1 MSGATAAEAVRD
13 GRRTKKKGGDI
24 EAAAGGHRKDGVL
37 DREGRREADG
47 SAPPQGATE
56 ALLIGYAPPGIAAS
70 IFLGA
75 AARSGSPRRALEST
89 RLACPPFPDVRASSV
104 GSMTRLL
111 SRARWFAPLLV
122 VVAGCAESPEERR
135 WDIYELARDPT
146 PANIARI
153 RAMLD
158 DPDRDI
164 RATALNKL
172 VGLGVEDA
180 EPIALAGLDDEDG
193 FVRSI
198 AAKRLGD
205 LGSLEHTDRLIAV
218 VAHDPDPR
226 ARETAVVA
234 LEAFASVAAIEGL
247 ILGLDDPM
255 SRVRLAAVNAVRRLA
270 PERAKAALAR
280 LVLEDSSWEIRVQAA
295 GALGRTGDTGM
306 VPVLEAAEKDES
318 ELVRSAA
325 ARALTQLER

>member
-1 MSGATAAEAVRD
+1 
-13 GRRTKKKGGDI
+13 
-24 EAAAGGHRKDGVL
+24 
-37 DREGRREADG
+37 
-47 SAPPQGATE
+47 
-56 ALLIGYAPPGIAAS
+56 
-70 IFLGA
+70 
-75 AARSGSPRRALEST
+75 
-89 RLACPPFPDVRASSV
+89 
-104 GSMTRLL
+104 
-111 SRARWFAPLLV
+111 LLV
-122 VVAGCAESPEERR
+122 VVAGCAESPQERR

-146 PANIARI
+146 PANVARI

-180 EPIALAGLDDEDG
+180 EPIALSGLDDEDG

-198 AAKRLGD
+198 AAKRIGD
-205 LGSLEHTDRLIAV
+205 LGNLEHTDRLIAV
-218 VAHDPDPR
+218 VSHDPDPR
-226 ARETAVVA
+226 ARETAVVS
-234 LEAFASVAAIEGL
+234 LEGFGSDAAIEGL

-270 PERAKAALAR
+270 PEKAKATLAR

-295 GALGRTGDTGM
+295 GALGRTGDSGM